1 MKVVLAPLAGFTD
14 GAFRRVC
21 CQCGADMTT
30 TEMVSAAG
38 LFYGSI
44 PTRHLMETLP
54 GEGPVAVQLFGGSED
69 ELAFAAHEVTAISHL
84 REKDGRGAFA
94 AIDLN
99 AGCPTPRIIHSAA
112 GAALLNNPAKIHS
125 LVAAIKRET
134 DLPVTIKTRPGR
146 RPDEMRLWEI
156 LDAAE
161 TAGAS
166 GITLHGRFRCQGH
179 AGSVHLD
186 LMAELV
192 RRAKIPVT
200 GNGGIVDRASARLVA
215 ETGVAA
221 IMVGR
226 GALGNPWIFSDL
238 KDPTLEEGALRR
250 ARWRAGFEMHFNGL
264 LELRRLLAERYPL
277 DHVPDEDRFIC
288 NAMRTHLVRYFA
300 GQRGAVKLRRSLMTA
315 STRRQIEDAIHD
327 CIDGADMV

>member
-21 CQCGADMTT
+21 FRCGADMAT

-38 LFYGSI
+38 LFYGSM

-54 GEGPVAVQLFGGSED
+54 GEGSVVVQLFGANED
-69 ELAFAAHEVTAISHL
+69 ELAFAAHEVTQLSRL
-84 REKDGRGAFA
+84 READGRGAFA

-99 AGCPTPRIIHSAA
+99 AGCPTPRIVHSAA
-112 GAALLNNPAKIHS
+112 GAALLNDPARIHR
-125 LVAAIKRET
+125 LLAAIKRET
-134 DLPVTIKTRPGR
+134 DLPVTLKTRPGL

-186 LMAELV
+186 LLAELV
-192 RRAKIPVT
+192 ARAKIPVT
-200 GNGGIVDRASARLVA
+200 GNGGVTDRRSARLMA

-221 IMVGR
+221 IMIGR
-226 GALGNPWIFSDL
+226 GALGNPWIFTDL
-238 KDPTLEEGALRR
+238 KDPSLEEGAARR
-250 ARWRAGFEMHFNGL
+250 AHWREGFEAHLAGL
-264 LELRRLLAERYPL
+264 VELRALLAARYPL
-277 DHVPDEDRFIC
+277 DHVPDEDSYIC
-288 NAMRTHLVRYFA
+288 MAMRNHLVRYFA
-300 GQRGAVKLRRSLMTA
+300 GRRGAVKLRRSLMSV
-315 STRRQIEDAIHD
+315 STRREVEAAIRD
-327 CIDGADMV
+327 CIEAE